1 MFPVAGHHRPTP
13 EMDLAGDDGGLLTAL
28 LVTEAARAPGTGLT
42 TEGNRTRL
50 PGSHR
55 QASGSRFP
63 W

>member
-1 MFPVAGHHRPTP
+1 
-13 EMDLAGDDGGLLTAL
+13 MDLAGDDGGLLTAL

-50 PGSHR
+50 PGSRR
-55 QASGSRFP
+55 QAPGSRFP